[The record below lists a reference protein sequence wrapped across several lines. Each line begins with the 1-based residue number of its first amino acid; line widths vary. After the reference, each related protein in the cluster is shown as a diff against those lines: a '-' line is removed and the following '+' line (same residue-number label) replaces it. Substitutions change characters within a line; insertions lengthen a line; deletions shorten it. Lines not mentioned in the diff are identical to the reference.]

1 MKENASR
8 FRVLVHRKFRM
19 KKYLGYVH
27 TQIQLLHSSAQTNQ
41 VQVKYHGQN
50 LVIFRVFSGFLI
62 IVDLISPCTKMC
74 LGSPGSMNKQ
84 AKALGAS

>member
-50 LVIFRVFSGFLI
+50 YF
-62 IVDLISPCTKMC
+62 
-74 LGSPGSMNKQ
+74 LGS
-84 AKALGAS
+84 